1 MSVVQRLQ
9 EEAVTQATAR
19 MQGAEAHEQ
28 AAAEQLRTATDAEG
42 RAVQSEL
49 EASGVLKKE
58 TAAVSGTFDNPSLV

>member
-1 MSVVQRLQ
+1 MSVVQKLQ

-28 AAAEQLRTATDAEG
+28 AAAEQLQAATDAEV
-42 RAVQSEL
+42 RAVQSEH

-58 TAAVSGTFDNPSLV
+58 TTAVSGTLYNPSLV